1 MLKSL
6 FPEWVDKIFKV
17 FTQKVVEKL
26 NGSKNPLPYYHRTML
41 RKEYSPTLKWGSLSV
56 NGNAVTADVVAM
68 DSSLPLKKR
77 DSLRKADGDIP
88 KIGMKLYLNE
98 TTMNELNI
106 LLATGGQDSEV
117 TRKLFADSNK
127 AITGIWERL
136 EYMHLQALSS
146 GVILM
151 TDENSPG
158 VGVRV
163 DFGHPDENKY
173 GANIVWS
180 NANATPIDDIARIS
194 SEARLNG
201 DILRYIL
208 MDMGTWNK
216 FKKNTQ
222 VKQEFAFS
230 LGFTGSNVPS
240 VPSVEKANEFLQ
252 SNYGMSIMVIDR
264 PVQVEQNGKRKSINP
279 WTENAV
285 VFLTDMMV
293 GTLTYG
299 RLAEETFKSKAV
311 DYQKVDDFI
320 LVSKYSTNDPIKEF
334 TSSQALALPVI
345 NNIDSIY
352 IMNCEEAQTT
362 SGQTEGND
370 TITIYEDTGVLRSN
384 LILALNNA
392 KVKSSPAATSDMT
405 DVELIGL
412 VNALSDK
419 KEAALQTILAIPT
432 VNAGTDDTANASTK
446 ALNGTV
452 TAATGKTIASTLW
465 TKVSGPTGS
474 AFADATAVDTNATGL
489 VTGTYVF
496 KLTAIDS
503 EGTTA
508 SDTVTITAT
517 VA

>member
-6 FPEWVDKIFKV
+6 FPEWVDKIFKT

-26 NGSKNPLPYYHRTML
+26 NGSKNPLPYFHRSML
-41 RKEYSPTLKWGSLSV
+41 RKEFSPTLKWGSLSV
-56 NGNAVTADVVAM
+56 NGNVVTADIVAM

-88 KIGMKLYLNE
+88 KLGMKLYLNE
-98 TTMNELNI
+98 NTMNELNI

-117 TRKLFADSNK
+117 IRKLFQDSNK
-127 AITGIWERL
+127 AIAGIWERL
-136 EYMHLQALSS
+136 EYMFHQALSS

-151 TDENSPG
+151 TDDDSPG
-158 VGVRV
+158 TGIRV
-163 DFGHPDENKY
+163 DFGHPDENKF

-180 NANATPIDDIARIS
+180 DASATPIDDIARVT
-194 SEARLNG
+194 SEARMNG
-201 DILRYIL
+201 DVIRYIL
-208 MDMGTWNK
+208 MDMGSWNK
-216 FKKNTQ
+216 FKKNAQ

-230 LGFTGSNVPS
+230 LGFTGSNVPT
-240 VPSVEKANEFLQ
+240 VPSVERANEFLQ
-252 SNYGMSIMVIDR
+252 ANYGVAITVIDR
-264 PVQVEQNGKRKSINP
+264 PVQVEKDGKRKSINP

-299 RLAEETFKSKAV
+299 RLAEETFKSKSV

-345 NNIDSIY
+345 NNVDSIY
-352 IMNCEEAQTT
+352 ILNCEEAQAT

-370 TITIYEDTGVLRSN
+370 TINIYEDTAVLRSN
-384 LILALNNA
+384 LILGLNNA
-392 KVKSSPAATSDMT
+392 RVKSKPEATSTMT

-412 VNALSDK
+412 VNALSDA
-419 KEAALQTILAIPT
+419 KEDALITILEIP
-432 VNAGTDDTANASTK
+432 VVDAGADATANSSTK
-446 ALNGTV
+446 ALNATV

-465 TKVSGPTGS
+465 TKVSGPSGS

-496 KLTAIDS
+496 KLTATDS

-508 SDTVTITAT
+508 SDTITITAT
-517 VA
+517 V

>member
-1 MLKSL
+1 
-6 FPEWVDKIFKV
+6 
-17 FTQKVVEKL
+17 
-26 NGSKNPLPYYHRTML
+26 
-41 RKEYSPTLKWGSLSV
+41 
-56 NGNAVTADVVAM
+56 
-68 DSSLPLKKR
+68 
-77 DSLRKADGDIP
+77 
-88 KIGMKLYLNE
+88 
-98 TTMNELNI
+98 
-106 LLATGGQDSEV
+106 
-117 TRKLFADSNK
+117 
-127 AITGIWERL
+127 
-136 EYMHLQALSS
+136 
-146 GVILM
+146 
-151 TDENSPG
+151 
-158 VGVRV
+158 
-163 DFGHPDENKY
+163 
-173 GANIVWS
+173 
-180 NANATPIDDIARIS
+180 
-194 SEARLNG
+194 
-201 DILRYIL
+201 
-208 MDMGTWNK
+208 
-216 FKKNTQ
+216 
-222 VKQEFAFS
+222 
-230 LGFTGSNVPS
+230 
-240 VPSVEKANEFLQ
+240 
-252 SNYGMSIMVIDR
+252 
-264 PVQVEQNGKRKSINP
+264 
-279 WTENAV
+279 
-285 VFLTDMMV
+285 
-293 GTLTYG
+293 
-299 RLAEETFKSKAV
+299 
-311 DYQKVDDFI
+311 
-320 LVSKYSTNDPIKEF
+320 
-334 TSSQALALPVI
+334 
-345 NNIDSIY
+345 
-352 IMNCEEAQTT
+352 MNCEEAQTT